1 MDYSRNFV
9 SAWID
14 SLRIFISS
22 AYLSYVALF
31 HWTRPTAYIA
41 SKVLA
46 PFAYM
51 VFFLYLGTLAT
62 GPGSGEF
69 YLVGNAMQMA
79 ALNGIFGVTM
89 VVGRE
94 RSEGTLVYLVGSP
107 TNRLPIFFGRA
118 LFNILDGFFTVLI
131 CFAWGLLLG
140 LDLSETNLGSLA
152 LVIFIV
158 SISTSGLGLLMGS
171 ISLMTL
177 NVMFINN
184 VIFFLLLIFSGANL
198 PPERMPAWIRT
209 VGAALPL
216 TRGIQSARLLVRG
229 AALAEVWPLLIGELG
244 IGILYGFV
252 GFVVF
257 HWFEEQARRQG
268 MLDAF

>member
-1 MDYSRNFV
+1 MLNRKCI
-9 SAWID
+9 A
-14 SLRIFISS
+14 SLRIFVSS
-22 AYLSYVALF
+22 ARLSYVALF
-31 HWTRPTAYIA
+31 YWTRPTAYIS

-62 GPGSGEF
+62 GPGSGQF

-94 RSEGTLVYLVGSP
+94 RNEGTLIYLVGSP
-107 TNRLPIFFGRA
+107 ANRIAVFFGRA
-118 LFNILDGFFTVLI
+118 LFNLFDGFFTVVL
-131 CFAWGLLLG
+131 CFAWGMLLG
-140 LDLSETNLGSLA
+140 LDLSRANLAGLA
-152 LVIFIV
+152 LIILAV

-184 VIFFLLLIFSGANL
+184 MIFFLLLIFSGANL
-198 PPERMPAWIRT
+198 PSAKMPAWVQA
-209 VGAALPL
+209 VGTALPL
-216 TRGIQSARLLVRG
+216 TRGIQSARLLVNG
-229 AALAEVWPLLIGELG
+229 ASLAEVWPLLTGELAVG
-244 IGILYGFV
+244 LFYALIGFV
-252 GFVVF
+252 IF
-257 HWFEEQARRQG
+257 HWFEEQARHRG
-268 MLDAF
+268 TLEAF